1 MGLCALALRAV
12 VKVVVKG
19 WLRLCM
25 IFEIGE
31 RKHVI
36 CFFTVCNVGP
46 NSQLI

>member
-31 RKHVI
+31 RKHVY
-36 CFFTVCNVGP
+36 VSLQSVMMG
-46 NSQLI
+46 LIPS